1 MSDEKI
7 AAAGVQR
14 DPSVVVPDELALLP
28 LRDTVLFPQ
37 SILPLAAGRPSSLN
51 LIEDAVRGGHLIGV
65 FTQRDPATEEP
76 QGADLYR
83 IGTLAAIHKVL
94 KQPDGTVRLIVQ
106 GLARVRLVEVTQ
118 VRPYLKARVEE
129 PSEAPPP
136 AADLETEARVRNA
149 ATLFRQIVALSPL
162 LPDELGDHGLPGHHQ
177 GARGPRGGPL
187 GAREGRGADPGAPRR
202 QEHAGGRPGPE

>member
-14 DPSVVVPDELALLP
+14 DPSAVVPDELALLP

-83 IGTLAAIHKVL
+83 IGTLAAL
-94 KQPDGTVRLIVQ
+94 NR
-106 GLARVRLVEVTQ
+106 RVRLELLETTGVKARLARLVSALTKEAEVLELGSKIQSQVESEVGKSQ
-118 VRPYLKARVEE
+118 RDFYLREQLKAI
-129 PSEAPPP
+129 
-136 AADLETEARVRNA
+136 
-149 ATLFRQIVALSPL
+149 QK
-162 LPDELGDHGLPGHHQ
+162 ELGQTDDRAQ
-177 GARGPRGGPL
+177 EL
-187 GAREGRGADPGAPRR
+187 GELR
-202 QEHAGGRPGPE
+202 QKIEAAGMTEE